1 MFVGSLVRI
10 TENTPRRKQH
20 LGIVLKA
27 NCFPTGKL
35 ASYTVQFLRETPEG
49 KAYTN
54 SFAPYQLEVVNE
66 SR

>member
-1 MFVGSLVRI
+1 MRIGSLVRI

-35 ASYTVQFLRETPEG
+35 ASYTVQFLRGTPEG
-49 KAYTN
+49 KVYTN

-66 SR
+66 GR